1 MRAFRSRAK
10 EAEKEGV
17 HLRSELEVDSHTRSV
32 CRDKLERDIIWI
44 LPFLCYSICP
54 IQSLYDMF
62 GIYLDFSHKKPMTK
76 RILYLIVHLQ
86 TCC

>member
-62 GIYLDFSHKKPMTK
+62 GIYLDFSQ
-76 RILYLIVHLQ
+76 V
-86 TCC
+86 